1 MWRFPIALA
10 TIAVLAVV
18 GAMAVASS
26 AATSKSAIAAAR
38 SAGMTSLPQ
47 LQTQVLAAINDL
59 RRKQGLVPL
68 RLSTALRSAACE
80 QSRSM
85 AEHGFFGHES
95 YGGSPFWKRVAARY
109 AARGGAWSV
118 GENLVWRSP
127 ALNAQTALELWI
139 ESPEHKKN
147 LLSPAWRE
155 IGLSA
160 VHVASAPG
168 VYEDR
173 AVTILTA
180 DFGVRR

>member
-47 LQTQVLAAINDL
+47 LQTQVLAEINDL

-95 YGGSPFWKRVAARY
+95 YGGSPFWKRVAAR
-109 AARGGAWSV
+109 
-118 GENLVWRSP
+118 
-127 ALNAQTALELWI
+127 
-139 ESPEHKKN
+139 
-147 LLSPAWRE
+147 
-155 IGLSA
+155 
-160 VHVASAPG
+160 
-168 VYEDR
+168 
-173 AVTILTA
+173 
-180 DFGVRR
+180 